1 MFFSIGNQQHRPI
14 PDISDLL
21 KNQVQK
27 YMSIGM
33 LRGDRQHVNVRR
45 RHVWIDM
52 KRAMKHLSF
61 NATIGLEINFVGE
74 DAQDAGGPLREFFR
88 LLWKEIAADN
98 SLFTGPEEKRLLTH
112 NSMALRSEHYA
123 LVGRCVGLSVLNGGG
138 GPHFLS
144 GSDIS
149 YILNEPLKALPV
161 TEVPDFEIREKIM
174 KVGIHS
180 IL

>member
-33 LRGDRQHVNVRR
+33 LPGDRQHVNVRR

-52 KRAMKHLSF
+52 KRAMKRLSF

-98 SLFTGPEEKRLLTH
+98 SLFTGPERKG
-112 NSMALRSEHYA
+112 Y
-123 LVGRCVGLSVLNGGG
+123 
-138 GPHFLS
+138 
-144 GSDIS
+144 
-149 YILNEPLKALPV
+149 
-161 TEVPDFEIREKIM
+161 
-174 KVGIHS
+174 
-180 IL
+180 